1 LNAAAAAVAVKNAA
15 ALAALHLPG
24 FRENLAGIGNHFSGS
39 ADSSGSNAGAHERL
53 IAFGTTA
60 PAHGPFHPF
69 ADGMFRVAP
78 PADQPEKKADND
90 QRQDQIHER
99 FADRPSESTT
109 TREAGGLN
117 FLAAALAAGKKRQKH
132 FCASML
138 NLQ

>member
-1 LNAAAAAVAVKNAA
+1 LNAAAAAVAVQNAA

-60 PAHGPFHPF
+60 PTHGPFHPF
-69 ADGMFRVAP
+69 ADGMFREAP
-78 PADQPEKKADND
+78 PADQPEKKTDNG
-90 QRQDQIHER
+90 QRQDQVHEQ
-99 FADRPSESTT
+99 FTDRPSKSTA

-117 FLAAALAAGKKRQKH
+117 FRPQAVSTPARLAGGKVFR
-132 FCASML
+132 
-138 NLQ
+138 